1 MRWRSPPAAWSHSPA
16 CSPEGEIVNTR
27 RLIFALLGALVIS
40 GSCTFLLARR
50 LSRGAAKPVPTIQY
64 VTAST
69 PIVAGEIVKP
79 EQLTLVAW
87 PATQPFDGPFKKI
100 SDVAGRAAVYP
111 IDKGQ
116 VVLDKYLAAAGSGI
130 GLTTKIPDGMRA
142 IALKSNEVVG
152 VAGFLFPGSHV
163 DVLVTYHPPTGD
175 DFVTA
180 TVLQNAPVLAVGHQ
194 IQADPSGKPTTVDV
208 LTILANPQDAEKVVL
223 ASTQGTIHF
232 VLRNSNDQANV
243 PNAPVQLTQLGPPAK
258 TPPPPERRSTAVI
271 KRDKPYVVE
280 TIEGN
285 KQSSVSFDLGQESK

>member
-1 MRWRSPPAAWSHSPA
+1 M
-16 CSPEGEIVNTR
+16 NTR

-40 GSCTFLLARR
+40 GGCTFLLARH
-50 LSRGAAKPVPTIQY
+50 LTRGAGNAPPMVQY

-69 PIVAGEIVKP
+69 PISAGEVVKP
-79 EQLTLVAW
+79 EQLSLANW
-87 PATQPFDGPFKKI
+87 PASQHFDGAFKKI

-111 IDKGQ
+111 MDKGQ
-116 VVLDKYLAAAGSGI
+116 MVLDKYLAAAGSGI

-163 DVLVTYHPPTGD
+163 DVLVTYRPPDGN
-175 DFVTA
+175 DFITS
-180 TVLQNAPVLAVGHQ
+180 TVLQNAQVLAVGHQ
-194 IQADPSGKPTTVDV
+194 IQPDPSGKPTSVDV

-232 VLRNSNDQANV
+232 VLRNGGDQVSV
-243 PNAPVQLTQLGPPAK
+243 PNVPVQLTQLGPPAK
-258 TPPPPERRSTAVI
+258 TPAPTRKNNAII
-271 KRDKPYVVE
+271 KKDKPYVVE